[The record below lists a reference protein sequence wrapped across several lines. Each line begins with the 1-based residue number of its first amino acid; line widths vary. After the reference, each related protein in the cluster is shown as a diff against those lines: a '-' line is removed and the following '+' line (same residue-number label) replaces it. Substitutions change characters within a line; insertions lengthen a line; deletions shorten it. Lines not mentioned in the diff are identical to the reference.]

1 MFVAGTVSEVDIGD
15 FQYLMMSIIGGVL
28 GVSLGVLIVV
38 AFSAYQVWKTL
49 LDPAA
54 PLLAPLVGGAFS

>member
-1 MFVAGTVSEVDIGD
+1 VFVAGTVSEVDIGD

-38 AFSAYQVWKTL
+38 AFSAYRVWKTL